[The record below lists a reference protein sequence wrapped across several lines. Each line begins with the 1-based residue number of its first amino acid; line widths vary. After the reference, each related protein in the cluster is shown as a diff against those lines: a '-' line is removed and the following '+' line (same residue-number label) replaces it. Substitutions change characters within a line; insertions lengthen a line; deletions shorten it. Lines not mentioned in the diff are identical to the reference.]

1 MKKFLGTGLLALL
14 LVSLVGTA
22 SIGRAA
28 TTQTRPHKALSV
40 LLYVNGSLGDLGF
53 FDSANRG
60 VQRAAQNLGVSVK
73 VVQNADS
80 TQWQTQ
86 LFSLAGTHKYDLI
99 ILDASDPT
107 LGPIT
112 GLLLKRYPTQR
123 VVDFDD
129 NTYAKS
135 KNVSSI
141 IYKQNEGS
149 FLAGALAAM
158 VADSHL
164 KYVSGKKI
172 VGMVGGIPIPVIEDF
187 KLGYQ
192 MGVKT
197 VDPKVDV
204 RVTYVGGS
212 GSNDTW
218 NNKPAGARLARSFY
232 NQGAAV
238 VFQVA
243 GGSGLGVLQQ
253 SKLSGRYAIGVD
265 SNQDM
270 QAPGHVIGSV
280 VKRVDN
286 SLYDLIKL
294 DTQGKLQGA
303 HIYYYGLNNNGV
315 TLTRDAETRAIIP
328 ASMYARLDALAAKV
342 AKGQIK
348 VPSAYK

>member
-1 MKKFLGTGLLALL
+1 
-14 LVSLVGTA
+14 
-22 SIGRAA
+22 
-28 TTQTRPHKALSV
+28 
-40 LLYVNGSLGDLGF
+40 
-53 FDSANRG
+53 
-60 VQRAAQNLGVSVK
+60 
-73 VVQNADS
+73 
-80 TQWQTQ
+80 
-86 LFSLAGTHKYDLI
+86 
-99 ILDASDPT
+99 
-107 LGPIT
+107 
-112 GLLLKRYPTQR
+112 
-123 VVDFDD
+123 
-129 NTYAKS
+129 
-135 KNVSSI
+135 
-141 IYKQNEGS
+141 
-149 FLAGALAAM
+149 
-158 VADSHL
+158 
-164 KYVSGKKI
+164 
-172 VGMVGGIPIPVIEDF
+172 MVGGIPISVIIDF

-192 MGVKT
+192 MGVKAA
-197 VDPKVDV
+197 DPNVDV

-218 NNKPAGARLARSFY
+218 NNKTAGARLARSFY

-303 HIYYYGLNNNGV
+303 HIYYYGLKNNGV

-342 AKGQIK
+342 ASGQIK